1 MRKLELE
8 KRHTKQKQMLLDS
21 FDKKMEQI
29 KSLHNKQMNKEH
41 NKVKVSH
48 LTFKSQC
55 YFNLYT
61 SDSSCVSYVYVSLHF
76 MMLKITR
83 MLLTN

>member
-8 KRHTKQKQMLLDS
+8 KRHTKQKQMLLDR
-21 FDKKMEQI
+21 FDNKMEQI

-48 LTFKSQC
+48 FLSHNVISICTHLT
-55 YFNLYT
+55 LH
-61 SDSSCVSYVYVSLHF
+61 VSL
-76 MMLKITR
+76 MSMSVCIL
-83 MLLTN
+83 